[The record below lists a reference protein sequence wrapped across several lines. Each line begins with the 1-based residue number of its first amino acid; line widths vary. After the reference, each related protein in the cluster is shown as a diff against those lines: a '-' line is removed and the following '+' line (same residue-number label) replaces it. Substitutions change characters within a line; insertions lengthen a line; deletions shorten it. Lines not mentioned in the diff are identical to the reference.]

1 MYVCAWV
8 GNLCLSAAPV
18 NNKNEKVL
26 SKELNRELKHL
37 STSPISLRLKVHI
50 WQPC

>member
-1 MYVCAWV
+1 MSVLGLV
-8 GNLCLSAAPV
+8 TSAYAQV

>member
-8 GNLCLSAAPV
+8 GNLCLSAAQV

-26 SKELNRELKHL
+26 SKELNRELKRL
-37 STSPISLRLKVHI
+37 STSPISLKVHI